1 MNFDN
6 ISSAMMLI
14 FDELKN
20 DPASKKLIK
29 QIDEAEGD
37 PDLKKG
43 MQAGI
48 KRLKELDKHTLAAD
62 IEAKLKGWI

>member
-1 MNFDN
+1 MNLDN

-14 FDELKN
+14 FDELNN
-20 DPASKKLIK
+20 DPESKYLIK

-48 KRLKELDKHTLAAD
+48 KRLKELDKHALADD
-62 IEAKLKGWI
+62 IEAKLKGWL